1 MQRDSGERN
10 VREVDRFPGAD
21 DALVG
26 EEVVESVF
34 GQVDGDVCAVFLGD
48 GADEEGVAEEEL
60 EVDGEGVGVGGVLE
74 EEGGEEGNTGFGLA
88 VEVRVDVVEEAVAG
102 VDGVL
107 AGFGDGGPVV
117 EFLGDGIVAGVV
129 SGKGVR
135 YWVGYKWGGTHL

>member
-1 MQRDSGERN
+1 M
-10 VREVDRFPGAD
+10 
-21 DALVG
+21 
-26 EEVVESVF
+26 
-34 GQVDGDVCAVFLGD
+34 
-48 GADEEGVAEEEL
+48 

-88 VEVRVDVVEEAVAG
+88 VEVCVDVVEEAVAG

-129 SGKGVR
+129 SERVLGIG
-135 YWVGYKWGGTHL
+135 